1 MLQLGT
7 ALNPPNRGAPSE
19 PKDRSDEFV
28 ANWDEKVDNFDKM
41 ELAPDLL
48 HGVCSSG
55 WIHPSEVQ
63 SLAIRPICMH

>member
-7 ALNPPNRGAPSE
+7 ALNPPNREAPSE

-41 ELAPDLL
+41 ELSSDLV
-48 HGVCSSG
+48 HGVSSYG
-55 WIHPSEVQ
+55 CGQPSEVQ
-63 SLAIRPICMH
+63 SLAIRICMH